1 MKPTFLSH
9 FLTPI
14 LLFCGVA
21 TLPLQA
27 QSYKDPTLSP
37 EERTTDLLRRM
48 TLEEKI
54 AQIRH
59 IHSWNIFD
67 EQDLNETKLQEFV
80 GDLCWGFVEG
90 FPLTGESCHRHMRRI
105 QEYMVKHTRLGI
117 PVFTVAE
124 ALHGSVHEGS
134 TIYPQNIALASTF
147 NPELA
152 YRRAAEISKELHYQ
166 GICQILA
173 PCIDVV
179 RDLRWGRVE
188 ESYGEDPFL
197 NGIFAY
203 EEAKGYLDNG
213 ISPMLKH
220 YGPHGNPLGGLNLAS
235 VHCGV
240 GELHDVYLQ
249 PFKRVVTS
257 LPIHAVMSTYNSWN
271 RVPNSSSHY
280 LLTEVLRNR
289 WGFQGYI
296 YSDWGAIDMLH
307 TFQRTASNQAEAAVQ
322 AIVAGLDVEA
332 SSECFPHLAALVK
345 EKKVDEGI
353 IDKAVSRVLLAKFR
367 MGLFEDP
374 YGDRFAGHSL
384 HSQENIQVARQI
396 ADESTVLLKNDKD
409 LLPLN
414 LSQLKSIAVIGPNAD
429 QVQFGDYTWSR
440 TNQDGI
446 TPLEGIRKQ
455 VEPVGIKIRY
465 AKGCN
470 MMSMDTTQIAAAVE
484 AARQSDAAILFCGSA
499 SASLARDYH
508 ETNCGEGFDLTDLSL
523 TGAQGKLI
531 QAVHATGKPVVLVLI
546 NGRPLSINWA
556 DKFVPAILEAWYPG
570 SMGGIAV
577 ADALFGDYN
586 PGGKLTVTF
595 PKSVGQIPLNF
606 PAKPSSQIDGGKNP
620 GMPGNM
626 SRVNGPLYP
635 FGYGLSYTTFEYS
648 DLQVSPKVITPNQ
661 KVTVTCKVTNTGK
674 RAGDE
679 VVQLYLRDV
688 VSSLTTY
695 EKNLVGFERLHLK
708 PGETKEVR
716 FMLDRKDMELLNAKN
731 DWVVEPGEF
740 RVMAGASSEDIRL
753 SDKFAVVEYGMNGVW
768 SETGNSKGD
777 VISASTEMQDVGMT
791 LDNDL
796 KTCWQGNKGD
806 YIPFALENGAKIDG
820 LSIAWKKENT
830 GEADFEIQLSGGGG
844 QFLTVYS
851 GSVSKFN
858 EWMSYTFKGT
868 TASDLRIL
876 LNSDG
881 LGVAEVKINQLK
893 KE

>member
-166 GICQILA
+166 GIRQILA

-531 QAVHATGKPVVLVLI
+531 QAVHATGKPVVLVLVTGKPFAI
-546 NGRPLSINWA
+546 AWEKEHI
-556 DKFVPAILEAWYPG
+556 PAILVQWYAGEQEGG
-570 SMGGIAV
+570 SIA
-577 ADALFGDYN
+577 DILFGKTN
-586 PGGKLTVTF
+586 PSGHLTVSF
-595 PKSVGQIPLNF
+595 PKSSGHL
-606 PAKPSSQIDGGKNP
+606 PAYYNHLPTDRGFYHKPGSYEQPGRDYVFSSP
-620 GMPGNM
+620 
-626 SRVNGPLYP
+626 GPLWA
-635 FGYGLSYTTFEYS
+635 FGHGLTYTTFEYA
-648 DLQVSPKVITPNQ
+648 DLQIEQTTDSVKVLVTVKNTGTRAGKAVPQLYVRDVFSSISTPVRQLKAFQ
-661 KVTVTCKVTNTGK
+661 KV
-674 RAGDE
+674 E
-679 VVQLYLRDV
+679 
-688 VSSLTTY
+688 
-695 EKNLVGFERLHLK
+695 LK
-708 PGETKEVR
+708 PDEEVQVPLH
-716 FMLDRKDMELLNAKN
+716 FAIEDLAFTNENGQTA
-731 DWVVEPGEF
+731 VEPG
-740 RVMAGASSEDIRL
+740 
-753 SDKFAVVEYGMNGVW
+753 N
-768 SETGNSKGD
+768 
-777 VISASTEMQDVGMT
+777 
-791 LDNDL
+791 
-796 KTCWQGNKGD
+796 
-806 YIPFALENGAKIDG
+806 
-820 LSIAWKKENT
+820 
-830 GEADFEIQLSGGGG
+830 FEIQMGDASDHILLKDIISIGKTSADGHQTEQRQAGKEIG
-844 QFLTVYS
+844 
-851 GSVSKFN
+851 
-858 EWMSYTFKGT
+858 KGT
-868 TASDLRIL
+868 IISIKGMVRDVQATPADRVEIYSTAQQRVVGVTDKSGRYTIEVPEDDILVFRKSGYLNEEVNVAGKSSILITIRNGTDL
-876 LNSDG
+876 
-881 LGVAEVKINQLK
+881 
-893 KE
+893 